1 MNWTGLITGVAC
13 FAMIGLF
20 HPIVIYAEYYFTKN
34 CWPVFLVLGAVSVGI
49 SFMVDNAFVSIL
61 FGSLGCSLL
70 WSIIELF
77 EQEDRIVKGW
87 FPANPKH
94 IDRYR
99 KKGLQ
104 KGKDITV
111 IFTKQKAAEKKAS

>member
-1 MNWTGLITGVAC
+1 MNWTGVITGVAC

-34 CWPVFLVLGAVSVGI
+34 CWPVFLVLGGGAIGLSLAI
-49 SFMVDNAFVSIL
+49 DNIFLSIF
-61 FGSLGCSLL
+61 FGSLGCSLW

-94 IDRYR
+94 IERYR
-99 KKGLQ
+99 AKGLR
-104 KGKDITV
+104 KGADITV
-111 IFTKQKAAEKKAS
+111 IYTKAEVAEKKAS